1 MSEVS
6 DRRRA
11 AQPAPGKP
19 SHGPFLR
26 PRQRQS
32 QRIGYAVVGLGHL
45 AEHAILPAFRS
56 SRKSR
61 VVAVVSGDAQRASK
75 LARLYGAADFS
86 YQEYDACLA
95 MPEVQAVYIASVNCA
110 HADQAVRAA
119 AAGKHVLC
127 EKPMANSVEECQRM
141 IAACQ
146 ANRVRLMIAYRKYFE
161 PACRALKLWVSKGRL
176 GRLKII
182 HSAFTINLRGTQTA
196 AWHLN
201 KAVSGGGSLVD
212 VGVYC
217 VNTARWLVGTE
228 PLEASAYAWTVD
240 PERFCEVEENMS
252 FRLVFPHG
260 VVVEASC
267 SFGAAQSSFLRVH
280 GERGWAAL
288 DPAYA
293 YDYERRFFGEIEGKR
308 FQKYFPPMEEFSL
321 ELDAFAD
328 CIRRGRDPEP
338 GGWQGMRDVAVMEA
352 IYRAAQEKRTVAVEP
367 SRPESRA

>member
-11 AQPAPGKP
+11 AQRAPGKP

-217 VNTARWLVGTE
+217 VNTACWVTGKA
-228 PLEASAYAWTVD
+228 PVEAAAYQWTVE
-240 PERFCEVEENMS
+240 PEVFKEVDENIA
-252 FRLVFPHG
+252 FRLNFPDGLIMQGTSSWGGAKGSFFH
-260 VVVEASC
+260 VV
-267 SFGAAQSSFLRVH
+267 
-280 GERGWAAL
+280 GEKGWATLA
-288 DPAYA
+288 PAYE
-293 YDYERRFFGEIEGKR
+293 YDEERCLYGHIGGRAFEKR
-308 FQKYFPPMEEFSL
+308 YKVVNELAL

-328 CIRRGRDPEP
+328 CVRHNREP
-338 GGWQGMRDVAVMEA
+338 GPNGAEGLRDVVVMQA
-352 IYRAAQEKRTVAVEP
+352 IYQSAREG
-367 SRPESRA
+367 RPVSIRLPH